1 MFFIFYNKIECFSDF
16 LAAENFQ
23 KVILNTS
30 LQTLNISFLFI
41 RGCLFYKPLVP
52 WAEKIDCFSTVR
64 SNKLDHIRTR
74 SHENG
79 IDLLAVHLA
88 CFQRALVA
96 FNSLNRIYQQI
107 AIRISFYIEIQLTTP
122 YTSYT

>member
-1 MFFIFYNKIECFSDF
+1 MFLRLSGSRKISKSYIEYFLTDIKCIIF
-16 LAAENFQ
+16 
-23 KVILNTS
+23 
-30 LQTLNISFLFI
+30 FI

-79 IDLLAVHLA
+79 IDLLALHLA

-96 FNSLNRIYQQI
+96 FNSLNGIYQQI
-107 AIRISFYIEIQLTTP
+107 AIRNSFYIKIQ
-122 YTSYT
+122 